1 MTTLVRGLGEHTNR
15 TYKNELKEE
24 GNEKCPKAGGCT
36 NIVNAISKKFS
47 DVYFTSG
54 VPLNSTIIDV
64 IITQP
69 FSSMPKQSAC

>member
-1 MTTLVRGLGEHTNR
+1 MTTLVRDLGVRSNR
-15 TYKNELKEE
+15 TYKKELKEE
-24 GNEKCPKAGGCT
+24 GNEKSPKAGGWT
-36 NIVNAISKKFS
+36 NIVNAMSKKFS